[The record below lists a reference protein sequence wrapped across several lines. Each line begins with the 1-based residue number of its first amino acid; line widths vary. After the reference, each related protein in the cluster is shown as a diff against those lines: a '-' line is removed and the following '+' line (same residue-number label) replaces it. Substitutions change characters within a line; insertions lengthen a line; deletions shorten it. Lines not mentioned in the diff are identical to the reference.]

1 MADDTPEPLE
11 GFANWL
17 LHRVAQAVEAGEVP
31 ADLLTELRA
40 EIEAAGGTPQEE
52 GEVAAVR
59 QIAEIVGI
67 SEERVAK
74 VLSSIETEPAVVR
87 QRLLRR
93 IAEAWLEGHQE
104 AYRRGRAPRW
114 SDGRE

>member
-1 MADDTPEPLE
+1 MCEPME
-11 GFANWL
+11 GFESWL

-31 ADLLTELRA
+31 ADLVLELRA
-40 EIEAAGGTPQEE
+40 EIEAAGETPQEE

-74 VLSSIETEPAVVR
+74 VLSFIETEPAVVR
-87 QRLLRR
+87 ERLLRR

-104 AYRRGRAPRW
+104 AYRRGGAPRC